1 MRRPLVVAIAAAAT
15 LALAGPAGA
24 ATVRGTVVHRN
35 VHAHKLVVA
44 TRTGRLVA
52 VRTSRA
58 IRVGR
63 VVSIRGTR
71 VRTVGRARHARLR
84 GTVTYVN
91 RARRVFTLSSRG
103 ASVLVRRRSAHAARA
118 AGDDMPAAGNQVTVN
133 ADLTDNGDVDAN
145 EVDDQGQD
153 TNGID
158 LEGRVLAIDT
168 NARTLSLSADD
179 DEESGSA
186 VVVHVPDSF
195 DLSQF
200 TVGND
205 VELVVTKESDGSFT
219 LQKVDENENEGD
231 DHEGDRQNND
241 GNSQNDDH
249 GDDNGGGGDD

>member
-1 MRRPLVVAIAAAAT
+1 MRRFLVVAIAAAAT

-35 VHAHKLVVA
+35 AHAHKLVVA

-63 VVSIRGTR
+63 VVSVRGAR
-71 VRTVGRARHARLR
+71 IRTVGRARHARLR

-103 ASVLVRRRSAHAARA
+103 ASVLVRRRSVHAARA
-118 AGDDMPAAGNQVTVN
+118 ASDDMPATGSQVAVDAN
-133 ADLTDNGDVDAN
+133 LDDQGDVDADK
-145 EVDDQGQD
+145 VDEQGQD
-153 TNGID
+153 DNGID
-158 LEGRVLAIDT
+158 LEGKVLSVDT

-179 DEESGSA
+179 DEESGA
-186 VVVHVPDSF
+186 AIVVHVPAGV

-200 TVGND
+200 AVGND
-205 VELVVTKESDGSFT
+205 VELVVSKESDGSFT
-219 LQKVDENENEGD
+219 LQKVDENDNEGD
-231 DHEGDRQNND
+231 DQDNGGDNHHN
-241 GNSQNDDH
+241 
-249 GDDNGGGGDD
+249 GDEQDNGGDAGGGGDD